1 MKPTGIMGKLWLA
14 MLLLVVLVLGLSA
27 LLQAGVLEKVY
38 YRQQAS
44 RLLEEGERL
53 AGMLVEQEDPYL
65 VARQVDL
72 LARLM
77 NASVMVVDSRGLVE
91 HWQATGMMGHGM
103 MQRMG
108 GPGKGLQRY
117 GPGVNRGGGPPPS
130 GTGGSQDGPP
140 SQPGSGGGRG
150 GGPPWQQRQS
160 TQLRPENGLERPND
174 PLPQVSRGAVPG
186 DLVPFN
192 QEQISRVLAGQQ
204 VVSREHNS
212 FFNTD
217 VIVVG
222 LPLQKEGQVLGA
234 LFIHAPVAP
243 MAANLK
249 AMQSASIYALMLG
262 VLAAT
267 LLSLVFSRTLTRPLV
282 QMNKVARAMAAG
294 DFSCQLAVRSR
305 DEMGVL
311 AESLNTLSRELQEK
325 IAALQKLDATR
336 KEFVANVSHELRTPL
351 TVMQGY
357 TEALLDGLARDES
370 QRQEYLKNILEEI
383 LRLRRLVNDLLDLRR
398 MEAGRITLN
407 RRMVDMELLVNQVV
421 ERFAGMAAEKG
432 VELNTRTAPG
442 VPPVVGDGDRLAQVL
457 INLVDNGLKVTPGG
471 GRVEVELRAVP
482 DGVAVTVTDTGP
494 GIPPGELPLI
504 WERFYKGDPAR
515 QRREGGSGLGLAIAR
530 QIVELHGGRITV
542 HSEPGKGAA
551 FTIFLKK
558 GSDPQEKSAG

>member
-53 AGMLVEQEDPYL
+53 AGMLVEQGDPYL

-103 MQRMG
+103 MQPMG

-117 GPGVNRGGGPPPS
+117 GPGGNRGGGPAQS
-130 GTGGSQDGPP
+130 GTGGSQDGLP

-160 TQLRPENGLERPND
+160 TQPRPENGVERPIN

-217 VIVVG
+217 VIVAG

-249 AMQSASIYALMLG
+249 AMQNASIYALMLG

-370 QRQEYLKNILEEI
+370 QRREYLKNILEEI

-432 VELNTRTAPG
+432 VELNTRIAPG
-442 VPPVVGDGDRLAQVL
+442 VPPVAGDGDRLAQVL

-558 GSDPQEKSAG
+558 GSDPQEKSVS